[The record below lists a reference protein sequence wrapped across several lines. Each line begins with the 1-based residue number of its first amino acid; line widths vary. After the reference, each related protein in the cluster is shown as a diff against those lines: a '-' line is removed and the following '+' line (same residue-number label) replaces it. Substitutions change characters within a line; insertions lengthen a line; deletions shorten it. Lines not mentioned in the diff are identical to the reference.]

1 MPTWTGCRGPPVGE
15 QVRLMFAAQTQAC
28 IIVISVYKKEDKI
41 VILYLVENFKDV
53 RTTVAGKLKNP

>member
-1 MPTWTGCRGPPVGE
+1 
-15 QVRLMFAAQTQAC
+15 MFAAQTQAC

>member
-1 MPTWTGCRGPPVGE
+1 
-15 QVRLMFAAQTQAC
+15 MFAAQTQAC

-53 RTTVAGKLKNP
+53 RTTVAGKLKNPWIVLPAGSHNGI